1 MENHYLP
8 TVSVIVCIRNEER
21 YIGRCLQSIVQQ
33 DYPPDR
39 LEILVIDGKS
49 EDNTR
54 EIVNEFR
61 DQDPR
66 IELLDNPRR
75 IVSTAMNIGIRC
87 ASGEVIVRVDGHCFL
102 EPDYVRQCV
111 HYLAQ
116 AGAANVGGL
125 MRPKGENYTGEAIAI
140 AMSSPFGVG
149 DSKYHYAEREQYV
162 DTVYLG
168 AFPRRVFDQVGL
180 FDEGL
185 SRNQDYELNYRLRAA
200 GGKIF
205 LTPAIKSWYITRGS
219 LPQLCKQ
226 YFQYGSW
233 KIAVLR
239 KHPRSLRFRQTVPPA
254 LVLTLIVSG
263 LLGLFSQLSAYLFLS
278 VLSAYFAS
286 SLLSSLC
293 RARKKGWKCLPVLPL
308 IFASMHLS
316 WGLGFLW
323 GLVRALVQR
332 VWSGLIVFAE
342 RAI

>member
-1 MENHYLP
+1 MKNHLP
-8 TVSVIVCIRNEER
+8 TVSVIIPVRNEER
-21 YIGRCLQSIVQQ
+21 YIAGCLQSVGQQ
-33 DYPPDR
+33 DYPPEL
-39 LEILVIDGKS
+39 LEILVIDGES

-54 EIVNEFR
+54 GIVDEFR

-75 IVSTAMNIGIRC
+75 IVSTAMNIGIRH
-87 ASGEVIVRVDGHCFL
+87 ARGEVIVRVDGHCLL

-116 AGAANVGGL
+116 TGAANVGGL
-125 MRPKGENYTGEAIAI
+125 MRTRGENYMGEAIAI

-149 DSKYHYAEREQYV
+149 DSKFHYAEREQYV

-168 AFPRRVFDQVGL
+168 AFPRMVFDQVGL

-233 KIAVLR
+233 KVAVLR

-254 LVLTLIVSG
+254 FVLTLIVSG
-263 LLGLFSQLSAYLFLS
+263 LLGLFNRLSAYLFLS
-278 VLSAYFAS
+278 VLSTYFVS
-286 SLLSSLC
+286 SLLFSLC
-293 RARKKGWKCLPVLPL
+293 SAHKKGWKYLPVLPF
-308 IFASMHLS
+308 IFASLHLS
-316 WGLGFLW
+316 WGSGFLW
-323 GLVRALVQR
+323 GSARAIVQR
-332 VWSGLIVFAE
+332 VWSSLTVFAE
-342 RAI
+342 WAI